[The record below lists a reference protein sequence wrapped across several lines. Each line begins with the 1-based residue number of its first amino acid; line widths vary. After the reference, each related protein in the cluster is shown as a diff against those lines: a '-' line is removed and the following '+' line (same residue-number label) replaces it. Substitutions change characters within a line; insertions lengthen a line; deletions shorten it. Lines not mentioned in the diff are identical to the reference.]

1 MSEMSITYER
11 QLSVKEVEKKE
22 ITRKLSQDFENR
34 LQEVSLYCYWK

>member
-1 MSEMSITYER
+1 MSEMSITYEQ

-34 LQEVSLYCYWK
+34 LQEVSLYSYWR